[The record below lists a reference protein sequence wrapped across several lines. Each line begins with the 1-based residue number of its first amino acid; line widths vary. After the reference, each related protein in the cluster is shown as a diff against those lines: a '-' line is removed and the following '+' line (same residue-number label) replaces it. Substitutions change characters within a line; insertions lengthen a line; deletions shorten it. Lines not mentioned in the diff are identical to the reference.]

1 MIVKHARINLVSSL
15 VRYQTPLSEILP
27 KYNNLSGKTQL
38 NGPVLRPELDLLPK
52 ISLQKTGGFMSMGNW
67 FRLESYTK
75 QNHCLRRL
83 PCKKPYSIWM
93 KNKKV
98 IQKVNWEDK
107 LETPCI

>member
-1 MIVKHARINLVSSL
+1 MP
-15 VRYQTPLSEILP
+15 T
-27 KYNNLSGKTQL
+27 GL
-38 NGPVLRPELDLLPK
+38 NSLPK
-52 ISLQKTGGFMSMGNW
+52 ISLQKTGGFMGMGNW

-83 PCKKPYSIWM
+83 PSKKPYSIWM

-107 LETPCI
+107 LETPGSLGMVSGCR